1 MFEYLKDLFISA
13 KETAIEHPVATG
25 AVVVGTG
32 VTVKGVVD
40 IVKTEKAYK
49 ADLKAADAAVEAELA
64 ETPVANPLE
73 AAEG

>member
-32 VTVKGVVD
+32 VAVKGGID
-40 IVKTEKAYK
+40 IYKTEKAYH
-49 ADLKAADAAVEAELA
+49 ADLKAADAAVEAALSS
-64 ETPVANPLE
+64 TPVANPLE
-73 AAEG
+73 DAEG